1 MTRRHAK
8 PSISKRDFL
17 TAAAALASA
26 AVATVTQA
34 QPLPE
39 APKTTAAG
47 PVPRDWID
55 ADTGHRIV
63 RISNTD
69 HSQSLYFNFPAYS
82 PDGKW
87 MVMNRPDGI
96 SLVDMEAL
104 TEKNLYSGPLSAFQT
119 GASKRVVY
127 ARPRSADKDNKT
139 QVTNDVFAIDIDSG
153 AVTKIAAVE
162 KGFVTSVN
170 ADDTLLVGSY
180 AYKDVP
186 LQPGPKVAGTDGGYN
201 AIGPDGKP
209 MSFAAAKEYRMAQRL
224 AAEVPMDIFTIDIRT
239 GTRKV
244 LVHSND
250 WLNHMQF
257 SPADPGLLMYCHEGP
272 WHEVDRIWTI
282 RTDGTG
288 QQLMHKRA
296 MNMEIAG
303 HEFFNWDGSKL
314 FYDLQ
319 TPRGEDFWLA
329 NIDLKTGKRVWYHM
343 QRNEWSVHFNVSKD
357 GTLFAGDG
365 GDAEMVAHAP
375 DGKYI
380 YLFRPE
386 IIQDLGVSAPNAAD
400 LVRPG
405 VLRAEKL
412 VNMKDHD
419 YRLEP
424 NLRFSP
430 DGKWIIFHS
439 NMHGPVHTYAVA
451 VAKA

>member
-1 MTRRHAK
+1 M
-8 PSISKRDFL
+8 SLSKRDLLMGTFAGAVVA
-17 TAAAALASA
+17 TGAAAQTPTQPPALPAGPR
-26 AVATVTQA
+26 TV
-34 QPLPE
+34 
-39 APKTTAAG
+39 AAG
-47 PVPRDWID
+47 PIPKDWID
-55 ADTGHRIV
+55 PDTGHRVV
-63 RISNTD
+63 RITGQD
-69 HSQSLYFNFPAYS
+69 HSESLYFNFPAYS

-87 MVMNRPDGI
+87 MVLNTATGI
-96 SLVDMEAL
+96 NLSDMETFA
-104 TEKNLYSGPLSAFQT
+104 EKVLYTGNLSAFAT
-119 GASKRVVY
+119 SARKPVVY
-127 ARPRSADKDNKT
+127 ARPRSPKPGAPNE
-139 QVTNDVFAIDIDSG
+139 VWAIDMLTG
-153 AVTKIAAVE
+153 KATQIASVD
-162 KGFVTSVN
+162 KGSITSVN

-209 MSFAAAKEYRMAQRL
+209 MSFAAAKEYRMHERL
-224 AAEVPMDIFTIDIRT
+224 MANVPMEIFTLNIAT
-239 GTRKV
+239 GERRM
-244 LVHSND
+244 LVSSTD

-257 SPADPGLLMYCHEGP
+257 SPSDPNLLLYCHEGP
-272 WHEVDRIWTI
+272 WHEVDRMWTI

-288 QQLMHKRA
+288 KRLLHRRA

-303 HEFFNWDGSKL
+303 HEFFNWDGSKI

-329 NIDLKTGKRVWYHM
+329 GVDLKTGSRVWYHL

-365 GDAEMVAHAP
+365 GDADMVAHAP

-386 IIQDLGVSAPNAAD
+386 IIEDLGVSAPNAAD

-405 VLRAEKL
+405 VLHAEKL

-430 DGKWIIFHS
+430 DGKWLIFHS
-439 NMHGPVHTYAVA
+439 NMHGPVHTYAVS
-451 VAKA
+451 VARA

>member
-1 MTRRHAK
+1 MN
-8 PSISKRDFL
+8 PSKRDFL
-17 TAAAALASA
+17 TGAAVLTA
-26 AVATVTQA
+26 AVAAPALA
-34 QPLPE
+34 QTSSALP
-39 APKTTAAG
+39 AGPPAGPKTTAAG
-47 PVPRDWID
+47 PVPKDWID
-55 ADTGHRIV
+55 PDTGHRIV
-63 RISNTD
+63 RLSSQD
-69 HSQSLYFNFPAYS
+69 HSQSLYFNFPAYT
-82 PDGKW
+82 PDEKW
-87 MVMNRPDGI
+87 MVMNRADGI
-96 SLVDMEAL
+96 SLIDMRTFE
-104 TEKNLYSGPLSAFQT
+104 EKNLYTGNLSAFQT
-119 GASKRVVY
+119 GASKAVVY
-127 ARPRSADKDNKT
+127 ARPRSADKDNAT
-139 QVTNDVFAIDIDSG
+139 QATNDIFAIDVATG
-153 AVTKIAAVE
+153 QATKIAAVAR
-162 KGFVTSVN
+162 GFVTSVN

-201 AIGPDGKP
+201 AVGPDGKP

-224 AAEVPMDIFTIDIRT
+224 AADVPMDIFTIDIAT
-239 GTRKV
+239 GARKV
-244 LVHSND
+244 LVHSTD

-257 SPADPGLLMYCHEGP
+257 SPTDPSLLLYCHEGP

-288 QQLMHKRA
+288 NRLMHKRM

-303 HEFFNWDGSKL
+303 HEFFNWDGSKI

-329 NIDLKTGKRVWYHM
+329 NVDLKTGKRVWYHM
-343 QRNEWSVHFNVSKD
+343 LRDEWSVHFNVSKD

-365 GDAEMVAHAP
+365 GDSEMVARAP

-386 IIQDLGVSAPNAAD
+386 IIEDLGVSAPNAAD

-405 VLRAEKL
+405 VLRSEKL

-451 VAKA
+451 VEKA

>member
-1 MTRRHAK
+1 MNPT
-8 PSISKRDFL
+8 KRDFL
-17 TAAAALASA
+17 TGAVALSAAAAATA
-26 AVATVTQA
+26 ARAQNPTSNQA
-34 QPLPE
+34 LP
-39 APKTTAAG
+39 AGPAATAAG
-47 PVPRDWID
+47 PIPKDWID
-55 ADTGHRIV
+55 PDTGHRIV
-63 RISNTD
+63 RLSHKD
-69 HSQSLYFNFPAYS
+69 HSESLYFNFPAYT
-82 PDGKW
+82 PDEKW
-87 MVMNRPDGI
+87 MVMNRADGI
-96 SLVDMEAL
+96 SLINME
-104 TEKNLYSGPLSAFQT
+104 TFEEKDLYTGNLYAFQT

-127 ARPRSADKDNKT
+127 AHLRSQDRDNKT
-139 QVTNDVFAIDIDSG
+139 QGVNDYFSIDVDTG
-153 AVTKIAAVE
+153 KVTKIASLG
-162 KGFVTSVN
+162 KGSVTSVN

-201 AIGPDGKP
+201 ALGPDGKP

-224 AAEVPMDIFTIDIRT
+224 AANVPMDIFTVNIAT
-239 GTRKV
+239 GEHKV
-244 LVHSND
+244 LVHSTD

-257 SPADPGLLMYCHEGP
+257 SPTDPGLLLYCHEGP

-288 QQLMHKRA
+288 NRLMHKRM

-303 HEFFNWDGSKL
+303 HEFFNWDGSKI

-329 NIDLKTGKRVWYHM
+329 NVDLKTGKRIWYHM

-357 GTLFAGDG
+357 GTLMAGDG
-365 GDAEMVAHAP
+365 GDADMVAHAP

-386 IIQDLGVSAPNAAD
+386 IIEDLGVSAPNAAD

-405 VLRAEKL
+405 VLRSEKL
-412 VNMKDHD
+412 VNMKNHD

-451 VAKA
+451 VEKA